1 MTVERLLWSVT
12 MPEPAYTPPAN
23 PTPLSD
29 STTSQRYLQRA
40 RRQTENGNFHEA
52 IQSLERAMKSGAD
65 AYLCTLRIAELYRQ
79 MRQWKV
85 ALVRAEQAVQMAPDQ
100 VPAYEILIA
109 VALELGAFPRA
120 IQASYDLIKI
130 APRHISAHNALGT
143 AYMQMGEIDAALRAV
158 KTLIRLEPENAA
170 HHFKRALLCQHKQEF
185 ALACYEFMVV
195 LELEPEG
202 SHAEQ
207 AREAL
212 NLLENCQ
219 LHQIVTLL
227 AEDRLFRIRFQREPI
242 EASKE
247 RGFLLTEAGFYAL
260 QNIGEQ
266 LLNDV
271 PASPHYRHYN

>member
-1 MTVERLLWSVT
+1 
-12 MPEPAYTPPAN
+12 MPEPAYPISAN
-23 PTPLSD
+23 PTPLPGSP
-29 STTSQRYLQRA
+29 TSQRYLQRA
-40 RRQTENGNFHEA
+40 RRQTESGNFLEA

-79 MRQWKV
+79 LGQGKV
-85 ALVRAEQAVQMAPDQ
+85 ALTRAEQAVEMAPHK
-100 VPAYEILIA
+100 VPAYEVLIA

-120 IQASYDLIKI
+120 IEASYDLIKI

-143 AYMQMGEIDAALRAV
+143 AYMQMGEIDSALRAV
-158 KTLIRLEPENAA
+158 KTLIRLDPENPA

-185 ALACYEFMVV
+185 ALACYEFMQV
-195 LELEPEG
+195 LQLDPEG
-202 SHAEQ
+202 SHAEP

-227 AEDRLFRIRFQREPI
+227 AEDRMFRHKFQRDPV

-247 RGFLLTEAGFYAL
+247 RGFLLSEAGFYAL
-260 QNIGEQ
+260 QNIGDQ
-266 LLNDV
+266 LLGDV
-271 PASPHYRHYN
+271 PASSHYRHYN